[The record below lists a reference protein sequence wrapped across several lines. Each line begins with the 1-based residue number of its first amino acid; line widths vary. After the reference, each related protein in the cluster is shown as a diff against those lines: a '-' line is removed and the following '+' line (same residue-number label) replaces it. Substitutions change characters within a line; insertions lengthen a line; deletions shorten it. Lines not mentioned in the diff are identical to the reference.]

1 MHQTTA
7 PIDEQAEVDIEVDW
21 SRRFDHMQQHSGI
34 TFLAQNVY
42 LIQTAQ
48 HLASALAEDKL
59 NAPTVSWALG
69 EKSSTIGM
77 FNTCHFNPVTLSD
90 FGKEGLGQDI
100 LDQLEAL
107 TNDRIRAALPVQARE
122 IPTNEL
128 TSMPELR
135 SRGYV

>member
-1 MHQTTA
+1 M
-7 PIDEQAEVDIEVDW
+7 DIEVDW

-34 TFLAQNVY
+34 TFLMQNVY
-42 LIQTAQ
+42 LIQAAQ

-77 FNTCHFNPVTLSD
+77 FNTRPFNPVTLSD